1 MSQSPKEHVRKLSKH
16 GKDAAANTLSRS
28 GCVLHYF
35 SCLYLRFPPLGSG
48 FWLYFS
54 LGPRPKKA
62 SADFA
67 ILALKL
73 MENAHFCPPF
83 WAPFLSLFGLLLG
96 ALLGRSW
103 DPKMDPKMAP
113 PTASQTH
120 MNVIFC
126 REN

>member
-1 MSQSPKEHVRKLSKH
+1 MRCLALAV
-16 GKDAAANTLSRS
+16 
-28 GCVLHYF
+28 
-35 SCLYLRFPPLGSG
+35 SCILFLVFTCAFRPLA
-48 FWLYFS
+48 
-54 LGPRPKKA
+54 R
-62 SADFA
+62 DFA

-83 WAPFLSLFGLLLG
+83 WAPFWSLFGLLLE
-96 ALLGRSW
+96 AFLGRSW